1 VVAEIAKIDAMGGA
15 LAAIERGYFQR
26 ELGREQFERNREL
39 ETGARK
45 LVGVNHLVTGEQ
57 RREIDI
63 FRLDDDTER
72 RQVERLQKLRAERD
86 NTRVAEAL
94 AGVREAAAGP
104 ANLVPPILVAVRAN
118 ATHGEIC
125 DAMRDVFGVHHPDSQ
140 TSGV

>member
-1 VVAEIAKIDAMGGA
+1 MGGA

-26 ELGREQFERNREL
+26 ELGREQYERNREL
-39 ETGARK
+39 ETGART
-45 LVGVNHLVTGEQ
+45 LVGVNHLVTDEQ

-72 RQVERLQKLRAERD
+72 RQVERLQKLRAGRD
-86 NTRVAEAL
+86 NARVTEAL
-94 AGVREAAAGP
+94 AGVREAAAGT
-104 ANLVPPILVAVRAN
+104 ANLVPPILAAVRAN